1 MVALSWG
8 DTGQRFFETG
18 IDRGVLF
25 VRDKAVPW
33 NGLISV
39 SESPSGGEANPYYAD
54 GVKYLNMASREE
66 FEATIEAYGAPPEFD
81 ACLGI
86 VNLGGLSLSGQVREP
101 FSFSYRTRI
110 GNDVDGLDHGYK
122 IHIVYGAMAGSSEV
136 QNQSLSE
143 SPEPVKYSWEIKTV
157 PQAIEGFLP
166 SAHFVID
173 SRIIPADL
181 LADLEQVL
189 YGSLISDPYIPP
201 ATYFQNMIDSSVWIE
216 VVAVHDDGP
225 DTDELLR
232 VHQSTTAPML
242 LPTGHNL
249 IWLDM
254 SSGDYATLK
263 LATGD

>member
-1 MVALSWG
+1 MVALSWS

-25 VRDKAVPW
+25 VNDKAVVW

-39 SESPSGGEANPYYAD
+39 SETPSGGEANPYYTD
-54 GVKYLNMASREE
+54 GLKYLNIASREE
-66 FEATIEAYGAPPEFD
+66 FEAKIEAYGAPSEFD
-81 ACLGI
+81 ACLG
-86 VNLGGLSLSGQVREP
+86 VLNFGALSVSGQVRKP
-101 FSFSYRTRI
+101 FSFSYRTRV
-110 GNDVDGLDHGYK
+110 GNDVDGIEHGYK
-122 IHIVYGAMAGSSEV
+122 IHIVYGAIAGSSSV
-136 QNQSLSE
+136 QNQSLGDS
-143 SPEPVKYSWEIKTV
+143 SDPVKYSWDIKTT
-157 PQAIEGFLP
+157 PQAITGFMP

-181 LADLEQVL
+181 LVDLEEVL
-189 YGSLISDPYIPP
+189 YGSPTSDPYIPP

-225 DTDELLR
+225 NTDELLR

-242 LPTGHNL
+242 LPTGHTL

-254 SSGDYATLK
+254 SNGDYATLK